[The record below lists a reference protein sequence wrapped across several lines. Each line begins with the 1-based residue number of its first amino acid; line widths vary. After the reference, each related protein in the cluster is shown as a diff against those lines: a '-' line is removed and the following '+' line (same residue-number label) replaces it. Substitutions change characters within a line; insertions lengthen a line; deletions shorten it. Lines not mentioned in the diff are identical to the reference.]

1 NTIQSVNLV
10 TLPVDFDYN
19 YDTSIMEYNTTATL
33 VPLKGESNLDAWARA
48 LKVQLASLGLK
59 PYITTTMPAP
69 EVKAATKTEDE
80 KALAK
85 WHMDRAKVMGVIHS
99 TINNDNIQSIL
110 MINGWDEDN
119 DDPKYLFDLIRN
131 SISSVTNEAK
141 SDVLDEY
148 QTLKRASFA
157 SLESFLMRYQALRK
171 RVKDVGYII
180 DDNVELTNL
189 FNAVKHSY
197 PVDAKLWAA
206 DLNKGLLTTKKFL
219 SSLSTL
225 ANTEKTYSSM
235 MMMMMNFSTTFY

>member
-1 NTIQSVNLV
+1 
-10 TLPVDFDYN
+10 
-19 YDTSIMEYNTTATL
+19 MEYNTTATL

-59 PYITTTMPAP
+59 PYITTTIPAP
-69 EVKAATKTEDE
+69 E

-110 MINGWDEDN
+110 MINSWDEDN
-119 DDPKYLFDLIRN
+119 DDPKYLFDLIRD
-131 SISSVTNEAK
+131 SITSVTNEAK

-171 RVKDVGYII
+171 RVKDVGYFI

-219 SSLSTL
+219 SLLSTL
-225 ANTEKTYSSM
+225 ANTEKTYSNM
-235 MMMMMNFSTTFY
+235 VVAKVETKNVKTE